1 MRKFKLIKEYPGSP
15 KLDTVV
21 VSTTDNNAQFIQG
34 RWIYR
39 IECSPLYWQEV
50 VEKDYE
56 ILSFKSPAGIME
68 VNSNEV
74 LSYVGNGDKIHS
86 VKRLVDGEIFT
97 VGDKTSNVYGT
108 DITNINKFEFN
119 HNTITI
125 NNNYARISEINK
137 VKQPLFK
144 TEDLKEVFDQ
154 QRFYTVAL
162 ENEFDDYFEI
172 FEQSLY
178 SASNS
183 DVEEFLKSKDKHFS
197 TRKAAKEYVLM
208 NNPCLSIQDV
218 LNKLDF
224 EQEDRFITMEL
235 LKDLVKSKNK

>member
-1 MRKFKLIKEYPGSP
+1 MRKYKLIKKYPSINLNEADIVINREGIYFPVKGGNGIEP
-15 KLDTVV
+15 KH
-21 VSTTDNNAQFIQG
+21 
-34 RWIYR
+34 
-39 IECSPLYWQEV
+39 IENYPEFWQPV
-50 VEKDYE
+50 VEK
-56 ILSFKSPAGIME
+56 
-68 VNSNEV
+68 
-74 LSYVGNGDKIHS
+74 
-86 VKRLVDGEIFT
+86 VKT
-97 VGDKTSNVYGT
+97 
-108 DITNINKFEFN
+108 
-119 HNTITI
+119 
-125 NNNYARISEINK
+125 
-137 VKQPLFK
+137 PLFK

-178 SASNS
+178 SASKS
-183 DVEEFLKSKDKHFS
+183 DIKEFLKSKDKHFS